1 MTPVS
6 TEDCARELLEV
17 VPLVMRDIRTQMRSQ
32 RRADLTVPQFR
43 VLSFVHR
50 NEGAS
55 LTDVADHMGLTL
67 PTMSKMVDDL
77 FKKGLIQR
85 EEQSID
91 RRRIK
96 LIATPLG
103 VTIMETSRRGALAHL
118 SKQLETISPENKGAI
133 VEALKTLR
141 LVFKEAN
148 TVSGGRQNPAFQNA
162 T

>member
-1 MTPVS
+1 LTPVS

-50 NEGAS
+50 NENVS
-55 LTDVADHMGLTL
+55 LTEVADHMGLTL

-85 EEQSID
+85 EEQSAD

-103 VTIMETSRRGALAHL
+103 VTIMETSRRGALSHL
-118 SKQLETISPENKGAI
+118 SKQLEILSPENKGSL
-133 VEALKTLR
+133 VEAMKTLR
-141 LVFKEAN
+141 SVFKEAN
-148 TVSGGRQNPAFQNA
+148 KVSDGR
-162 T
+162 

>member
-1 MTPVS
+1 LTPIS

-50 NEGAS
+50 NEGVS
-55 LTDVADHMGLTL
+55 LTEVADHMGLTL

-85 EEQSID
+85 EEQSTD

-103 VTIMETSRRGALAHL
+103 VTIMETSRRGALSHL
-118 SKQLETISPENKGAI
+118 SIQLETLSPENKGSI
-133 VEALKTLR
+133 VEAMKTLR
-141 LVFKEAN
+141 SVFKEAN
-148 TVSGGRQNPAFQNA
+148 KVSDGR
-162 T
+162 